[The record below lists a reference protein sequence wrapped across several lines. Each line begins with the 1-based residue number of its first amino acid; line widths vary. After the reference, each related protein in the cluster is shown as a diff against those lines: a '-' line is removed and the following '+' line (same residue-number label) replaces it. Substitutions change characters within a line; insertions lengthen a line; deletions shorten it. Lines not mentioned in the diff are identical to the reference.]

1 MATQKTFELSDGSV
15 WTAGGVARET
25 GLSISTIRNRLYRT
39 DDIIGTLREE
49 DRVTAY
55 TAMYVLYN
63 SVVKEAN
70 KGVVHVVPARLAD
83 NW

>member
-1 MATQKTFELSDGSV
+1 MLKANGLFATKN
-15 WTAGGVARET
+15 
-25 GLSISTIRNRLYRT
+25 SIEEAFQYA

-70 KGVVHVVPARLAD
+70 KGVTD
-83 NW
+83 E

>member
-1 MATQKTFELSDGSV
+1 MLKANGLFATKD
-15 WTAGGVARET
+15 
-25 GLSISTIRNRLYRT
+25 SIEEAFQYA

-70 KGVVHVVPARLAD
+70 KGVTD
-83 NW
+83 E

>member
-1 MATQKTFELSDGSV
+1 VKKKKEIVMLKANGLFATKD
-15 WTAGGVARET
+15 
-25 GLSISTIRNRLYRT
+25 SIEEAFQYA

-70 KGVVHVVPARLAD
+70 KGVVHAD

>member
-1 MATQKTFELSDGSV
+1 VKKKKEIVMLKANGLFATKN
-15 WTAGGVARET
+15 
-25 GLSISTIRNRLYRT
+25 SIEEAFQYA

-70 KGVVHVVPARLAD
+70 KGVTD
-83 NW
+83 E

>member
-1 MATQKTFELSDGSV
+1 MKKKKEIVMLKANGLFATKN
-15 WTAGGVARET
+15 
-25 GLSISTIRNRLYRT
+25 SIEEAFQYA

-70 KGVVHVVPARLAD
+70 KGVTD
-83 NW
+83 E

>member
-1 MATQKTFELSDGSV
+1 MLKANGLFATKD
-15 WTAGGVARET
+15 
-25 GLSISTIRNRLYRT
+25 SIEEAFQYA

-70 KGVVHVVPARLAD
+70 KGVVHAD

>member
-1 MATQKTFELSDGSV
+1 MLKANGLFATKN
-15 WTAGGVARET
+15 
-25 GLSISTIRNRLYRT
+25 SIEEAFQYA

-70 KGVVHVVPARLAD
+70 KGVVHAD

>member
-1 MATQKTFELSDGSV
+1 MKKKKEIVMLKANGLFATKN
-15 WTAGGVARET
+15 
-25 GLSISTIRNRLYRT
+25 SIEEAFQYA

-70 KGVVHVVPARLAD
+70 KGVVHAD